1 MGMFTW
7 LRKLIS
13 SSTPVATNPQSLSP
27 DVSLANGEHWRALCT
42 AAGRALVPDDADAL
56 WSEVEQALNEPEHY
70 FSRFADDLAQRGIES
85 PDAVSPWL
93 ALVDGLQRREQ
104 VHEMDWKLDMG
115 ELIWGLQQLQF
126 SRQRE
131 ISLDAL
137 AGSKAMGHDALTEAG
152 AHLRSQGV
160 ALVTFDIDSD
170 SYPLSLLAQEDTEPL
185 EELAK
190 RVGRKLI
197 AL

>member
-1 MGMFTW
+1 MSVFTW

-13 SSTPVATNPQSLSP
+13 NDPASTGPQSPAPDASP
-27 DVSLANGEHWRALCT
+27 ANAEHWRALCA

-70 FSRFADDLAQRGIES
+70 YSRFADDLANRGIES

-93 ALVDGLQRREQ
+93 ALVDGLQRRGQ
-104 VHEMDWKLDMG
+104 LHEMDWKLDMG
-115 ELIWGLQQLQF
+115 DVIWGVQQLQS
-126 SRQRE
+126 SRQRGL
-131 ISLDAL
+131 SLDAL
-137 AGSKAMGHDALTEAG
+137 ADSKATGHDALMEAG
-152 AHLRSQGV
+152 VHLRSQGV

-170 SYPLSLLAQEDTEPL
+170 SYPLSLLAQEDVKPL
-185 EELAK
+185 EELAN
-190 RVGRKLI
+190 RVGGRLF